1 MRPTRPN
8 SLRNPFQNRFN
19 DPVTWR
25 LDEMQAHSNVVWPR
39 QRTHGVHGDC
49 GTQAVR
55 GTVRFGDRVS
65 RDAYG
70 NESRRAPSVAVDE
83 KFLELSDSVSGAGIL
98 ASLLALFVVLLASAV
113 IFKF

>member
-1 MRPTRPN
+1 MRPARPN
-8 SLRNPFQNRFN
+8 SLENPFKNRFN

-25 LDEMQAHSNVVWPR
+25 LDEMQAHSGVVWPR
-39 QRTHGVHGDC
+39 QRSHGVHGDC

-55 GTVRFGDRVS
+55 GTVRF
-65 RDAYG
+65 RDHASHEANDG
-70 NESRRAPSVAVDE
+70 ESRRPPSVAVDE

-113 IFKF
+113 LFRF